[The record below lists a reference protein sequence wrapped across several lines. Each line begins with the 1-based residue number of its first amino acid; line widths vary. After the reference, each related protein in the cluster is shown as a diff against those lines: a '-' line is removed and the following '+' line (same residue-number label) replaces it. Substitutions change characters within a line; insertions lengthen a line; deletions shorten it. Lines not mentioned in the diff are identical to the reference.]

1 MGLGYFANYVLF
13 YSSREYVFGIREEDY
28 SFFKINVLFQFQ
40 NLEKK
45 IFFKY
50 YIIFLGKK
58 KDENEIRLLC

>member
-1 MGLGYFANYVLF
+1 MGLGYFVNYVLF